1 MSTQVITPTLEQGN
15 IGSSGNSSS
24 SARLRSKDY
33 IAVSG
38 VALTAVITVQ
48 SVSGKAVQVNL
59 LGYEKSDTTSAKFDL
74 YWYESGHEFEIGSY
88 TGTNYIRIVLRYQDN
103 TDISLED
110 IALCEVSVGVK
121 SAWYI
126 GDDGLPDNDGFI
138 PFPDD
143 PLAGEIPKMRWR
155 ITPGINNAL
164 PYHELLPLEK
174 ASGAFM
180 NAVNLENVYIP
191 RSCKKIGEWAFT
203 NTKLRRVK
211 ISADCEY
218 YPTSFPEGCE
228 IEFYGGGGEFGQ
240 LLDSDNFALIDSE
253 GARIYVKE

>member
-1 MSTQVITPTLEQGN
+1 MTETIT
-15 IGSSGNSSS
+15 
-24 SARLRSKDY
+24 
-33 IAVSG
+33 
-38 VALTAVITVQ
+38 
-48 SVSGKAVQVNL
+48 
-59 LGYEKSDTTSAKFDL
+59 
-74 YWYESGHEFEIGSY
+74 
-88 TGTNYIRIVLRYQDN
+88 
-103 TDISLED
+103 
-110 IALCEVSVGVK
+110 
-121 SAWYI
+121 WYI
-126 GDDGLPDNDGFI
+126 GENGFPTNTEFI
-138 PFPDD
+138 DVPENAMEKPY
-143 PLAGEIPKMRWR
+143 PKAVWR
-155 ITPGINNAL
+155 IDSIFNNGL

-253 GARIYVKE
+253 GAKIYVKE